1 MMRGFGRYRGPRSA
15 AIAAAALLCVFLV
28 SGLFGCSYIPT
39 PAVPQPAATAN
50 PATATPVPATLAPA
64 TREAT
69 IPPAAPSPQ
78 ATPAAEFESILSS
91 LIVQPVPEELA
102 EYNRKDWRHWVDAD
116 KDCQDARQEV
126 LVAEST
132 QTVVFTEEDQCR
144 VESGNWVAPFTGVV
158 ETDPGK
164 LDVDHLVPLANA
176 HRSGAH
182 SWSKDRKKEYA
193 NDLINPAHL
202 VAVTARANRSKGA
215 KGPEDWKPPDAGY
228 WCQYATDWAGI
239 KTEWVLTVTLAERD
253 ALAEMLDTCNVAAP

>member
-1 MMRGFGRYRGPRSA
+1 MTPIKTARTPGRRYSSPSPRRRSCSPKRTNA
-15 AIAAAALLCVFLV
+15 
-28 SGLFGCSYIPT
+28 GL
-39 PAVPQPAATAN
+39 N
-50 PATATPVPATLAPA
+50 PAIGLRRLPA
-64 TREAT
+64 
-69 IPPAAPSPQ
+69 
-78 ATPAAEFESILSS
+78 F
-91 LIVQPVPEELA
+91 
-102 EYNRKDWRHWVDAD
+102 
-116 KDCQDARQEV
+116 
-126 LVAEST
+126 
-132 QTVVFTEEDQCR
+132 
-144 VESGNWVAPFTGVV
+144 V

-215 KGPEDWKPPDAGY
+215 KGPEDWKPPDTSY

-253 ALAEMLDTCNVAAP
+253 ALAEMLDTCNAAAPVDEAKLAAMRAVSQRLQYHGNSPPCQRS